1 MSKKSF
7 ILSSSGLKNIVF
19 TSKTKEDDFYF
30 VFGDKE
36 ICMNRIL
43 AEFISPRVSHIHQTD
58 PTIDKIQLISSE
70 QLLALNRDTFF
81 TTELLEVFNKLV
93 QGNKLDIDESMSHQL
108 LLLSIILDNSDL
120 YKEISIIYP
129 IDESSENLE
138 QYLKI
143 IEFIE
148 DNKQSTHLSLPF
160 CKESLIEYISSHFYL
175 IDKKRLLQMS
185 KKNLYLIVS
194 NPQLRIKDESALF
207 EFINELYL
215 NADLE
220 NENEMPT
227 KSDFYEEVVIS
238 ELKSDEQ
245 KTFIKNI
252 ESDEMTSQLWSNI
265 RSFILEENNNSE
277 ARSKRYT
284 EAKSRKNDNCI
295 EVKYANERFKG
306 IITKLGNGDSKKA
319 LTEGAIR
326 ITSSSVHSGGNQQ
339 AKNVVDYKNDKQVF
353 ESLNNENSWLCI
365 DFIKSKVRPSHY
377 SIRSTDYG
385 AKNECL
391 QHWCIEGS
399 NDNANWKIL
408 DTRSDEKSLLENRAE
423 NTFPIKNNLEKDE
436 YYRYLRIRQTGLNS
450 SGNNELFFSS
460 IEFFGNIQT
469 SS

>member
-30 VFGDKE
+30 VFGEKE

-70 QLLALNRDTFF
+70 QLLALSLDTFF
-81 TTELLEVFNKLV
+81 TTELLEVFSKLV
-93 QGNKLDIDESMSHQL
+93 QGNKLEIDESMSHQL

-120 YKEISIIYP
+120 YKEISVIYP

-148 DNKQSTHLSLPF
+148 DDKQSTHLSLPF

-175 IDKKRLLQMS
+175 IDKKQLLQMS
-185 KKNLYLIVS
+185 KKNLYLIIS

-215 NADLE
+215 NSDLE

-265 RSFILEENNNSE
+265 RSFILEENNKPE
-277 ARSKRYT
+277 ARNKRYI

-295 EVKYANERFKG
+295 EVEYTNERFKG

-319 LTEGAIR
+319 LTEGAIS
-326 ITSSSVHSGGNQQ
+326 IASSSVRSGDNVQ
-339 AKNVVDYKNDKQVF
+339 AKNVVDYEDDKQVF
-353 ESLNNENSWLCI
+353 ESLNNEKSWLSF
-365 DFIKSKVRPSHY
+365 DFIKNKVRPSHY
-377 SIRSTDYG
+377 SIRSTNYG

-399 NDNANWKIL
+399 NDNENWKIL

-423 NTFPIKNNLEKDE
+423 NTFSIKNNLEKDE